1 MKRDSGLMQTVLLTG
16 GNLIAVSMSAVALII
31 ISRILG
37 PAQFGVFGVGFSLSQ
52 ILTAASTLGL
62 SMVQMKYVPKALDHH
77 QVNRIFSYAVR
88 LRLWAYGVIVV
99 IGLVGGG
106 WLAQVLNFSQP
117 TVIYAA
123 FLSVIATLV
132 FEQIVVML
140 QSLQLAARS
149 AWVSILQGLV
159 KMLLALSM
167 LLTHI
172 SNTLVV
178 FSLFV
183 FAPLVTLLPGARWF
197 PEWVRLSLHGNFSRE
212 KQLIS
217 SMAVHGFVYYL
228 TMSMIDN
235 LDVLMIQ
242 GQLNEYQTGL
252 YSGVSRIALLFT
264 TVAYS
269 LSAVLNPRVARY
281 TAQADLKAYAKKTVG
296 FCVIMLLGLLALLPL
311 VPYLIFLTVG
321 QAYLPAETTLR
332 LLTVAGVLTVVSV
345 PLIAVFY
352 SFKSMEWYFSV
363 AGLIQLVVMV
373 AGNLILIPL
382 YGIEGAAMTRIA
394 VKAALILLTLT
405 LGAVAYHRAYHT
417 KQQ

>member
-1 MKRDSGLMQTVLLTG
+1 MQTVLLTG

-37 PAQFGVFGVGFSLSQ
+37 PEQFGVFGVGFSLSQ

-62 SMVQMKYVPKALDHH
+62 SMVQMKYVPKAFDHQ

-99 IGLVGGG
+99 IGLVAGR
-106 WLAQVLNFSQP
+106 WLSELLNFSQP
-117 TVIYAA
+117 TVIYVA

-132 FEQIVVML
+132 YEQIVVML
-140 QSLQLAARS
+140 QSLRLAARS
-149 AWVSILQGLV
+149 AWVSILQGLA
-159 KMLLALSM
+159 KMLLASSM

-172 SNTLVV
+172 SDTVAV

-183 FAPLVTLLPGARWF
+183 FAPLVTLLPGTRWF
-197 PEWVRLSLHGNFSRE
+197 PGWVRLSLNENFSRE

-217 SMAVHGFVYYL
+217 SLAVHGFVYYL

-281 TAQADLKAYAKKTVG
+281 TAQADLKSYAKKTVG
-296 FCVIMLLGLLALLPL
+296 FCVIVLLGLLVLLPV

-332 LLTVAGVLTVVSV
+332 LLSVAGVLTVISV
-345 PLIAVFY
+345 PLMAVFY
-352 SFKSMEWYFSV
+352 SFKTMEWYFSV
-363 AGLIQLVVMV
+363 AGLVQLVVMV
-373 AGNLILIPL
+373 AGNLMLIPL
-382 YGIEGAAMTRIA
+382 YGIQGAAMTRIGA
-394 VKAALILLTLT
+394 KTVLILLTII
-405 LGAVAYHRAYHT
+405 LGGVEYYRLYYRT
-417 KQQ
+417 KA